1 MLPLGHGMGAAL
13 KKSLVSLDHQLKKIS
28 LPIGSPNQI
37 YQVMGEG
44 GKHTGRQTGRQMD
57 GQKVGW
63 TDGWMD

>member
-13 KKSLVSLDHQLKKIS
+13 KKSLVPLDQIS

-37 YQVMGEG
+37 YQVMGER
-44 GKHTGRQTGRQMD
+44 GKHTGRQMD